1 MNVSK
6 SPAFAW
12 LNPYSH
18 PCEWDQHFAPLSLP
32 DLFTQAV
39 RSHPDRVLIDFYG
52 RTFSYARMLTEAQ
65 AFASGLMDIGIGKG
79 DRVGLYLPNVP
90 AYVPAY
96 YGAMMAGATVVNFS
110 PLYTAEELE
119 AQVADSG
126 TRLLVTVDAAALLPT
141 AIKVLRG
148 SALETLVVSR
158 LGEQLPGIKGLL
170 VCLFGMGQTAPVPKE
185 PSVVHWRDLLWAGE
199 PNVFPTLDPER
210 DLALLQYTGGTTGT
224 PKGAMLTHQNL
235 SSNARQ
241 LWQVDPHRGERDVTL
256 GVLPLFHVFANTC
269 ILNRTVL
276 NGGTIVMLPRFDAG
290 QVFDAI
296 ARTRPTST
304 FAVPTMLQALI
315 DQPRAEGLDWSSL
328 RGVISGG
335 APLGDPLKERFEG
348 LTGVPVMEGYGL
360 TESSG
365 VVTSNP
371 LARDAQRAG
380 IGQPVP
386 GTRVRLLDKD
396 DASADAAPG
405 QPGEIAVQGPQI
417 MQGYWQRPEAA
428 AAAFAER
435 EDGKWLRTGDVGQ
448 FDEAGFLHVVDRL
461 KDMIAVG
468 GFKVFP
474 SQVEDVLLQHPA
486 VKEALVIGA
495 PDAYKGEVPRA
506 FVTLREPADAAE
518 LRDWLNHRVGKHER
532 VDAVVL
538 REALPKTAIG
548 KLDRKALRAELAGG

>member
-6 SPAFAW
+6 QWPHAW

-18 PCEWDQHFAPLSLP
+18 PCEWDQTFAPLALP
-32 DLFTQAV
+32 DLFEAAV
-39 RSHPDRVLIDFYG
+39 RSHPDRALIDFYG
-52 RTFSYARMLTEAQ
+52 RCYSYAGIHAEAQ
-65 AFASGLMDIGIGKG
+65 AFAAGLMHLGIGKG

-96 YGAMMAGATVVNFS
+96 YGAMLAGATVVNFS

-119 AQVADSG
+119 SQVADSG
-126 TRLLVTVDAAALLPT
+126 TRLLVTVDVPALLPT
-141 AIKVLRG
+141 ALKVLRE

-158 LGEQLPGIKGLL
+158 LGDQLPGLKGLL
-170 VCLFGMGQTAPVPKE
+170 VRLFGMGQTSPIPRQQD
-185 PSVVHWRDLLWAGE
+185 VVRWQDLLRPGNL
-199 PNVFPTLDPER
+199 PSFPTVDPLH

-235 SSNARQ
+235 SANARQ
-241 LWQVDPHRGERDVTL
+241 LRAVDPHRGERDVTL
-256 GVLPLFHVFANTC
+256 AALPLFHVFANSC
-269 ILNRTVL
+269 ILNRTVH

-296 ARTRPTST
+296 ARTRPTSM
-304 FAVPTMLQALI
+304 FVVPTMLQALL
-315 DQPRAEGLDWSSL
+315 DHPRAEGTDWSCL

-335 APLGDPLKERFEG
+335 APLGDPLKERFEI

-371 LARDAQRAG
+371 LARHAYRTG
-380 IGQPVP
+380 IGQPLP
-386 GTRVRLLDKD
+386 ATRVRLLDKD
-396 DASADAAPG
+396 DASVDAPAG
-405 QPGEIAVQGPQI
+405 QPGEIAVQGPQV

-435 EDGKWLRTGDVGQ
+435 GDGNWLRTGDVGQ
-448 FDEAGFLHVVDRL
+448 FDERGFLHVVDRL

-486 VKEALVIGA
+486 IKEALVIGA

-506 FVTLREPADAAE
+506 FVTLREPATADE

-532 VDAVVL
+532 VDAVVV
-538 REALPKTAIG
+538 RDALPKTMIG
-548 KLDRKALRAELAGG
+548 KLDRKALRAELAG